1 MKKVYSSS
9 VDVCHLFAQRTQD
22 EATTSSRNLFFD
34 DKNKIYSYGYHYL
47 LAEFINDENILIN
60 NSGYSNT
67 TSKHISEIT
76 QATRQYK
83 QHFFKDICLQNVY
96 NRIINASQKLIN
108 ARKKE
113 VYALEI
119 INAYESFTSFVKE
132 FKQYVNYSSYSY
144 YSNVYTLTSENE
156 LINSDK
162 FKEIK
167 SIYLQ
172 IFKNKEQ
179 FIEQGK
185 ERLKREKERAKEKL
199 KKDLEKF
206 FTYEIDYI
214 NTRDLNEDFLRIS
227 QDKTQIETTQRI
239 RIDINEAKNLY
250 RLIKDGKDVRGYK
263 IGYYTI
269 ISLNGVLK
277 VGCHNINRNNLTEIG
292 EQIINL

>member
-1 MKKVYSSS
+1 MKKVFTSSIE
-9 VDVCHLFAQRTQD
+9 VCHLFAQRTQD
-22 EATTSSRNLFFD
+22 EATTSTRNLFFND
-34 DKNKIYSYGYHYL
+34 RNKIYSYGHHYL
-47 LAEFINDENILIN
+47 LAEFINDETILIN

-67 TSKHISEIT
+67 TSKHISQIT

-96 NRIINASQKLIN
+96 NRIKEASQKLIN

-132 FKQYVNYSSYSY
+132 FKKYINYSSNY
-144 YSNVYTLTSENE
+144 YGYNLNDEIGLKN
-156 LINSDK
+156 NSQFD
-162 FKEIK
+162 EIQ

-172 IFKNKEQ
+172 IFEDKES

-185 ERLKREKERAKEKL
+185 ERIKREKERAKEKL
-199 KKDLEKF
+199 QKDLEKF

-214 NTRDLNEDFLRIS
+214 NTRDLQEDFLRIS
-227 QDKTQIETTQRI
+227 QDKTQIETTQQI
-239 RIDINEAKNLY
+239 KIDINEAKALY
-250 RLIKDGKDVRGYK
+250 MLIKEGKDIRGHK
-263 IGYYTI
+263 IKYYGV

>member
-1 MKKVYSSS
+1 MKKVFTSSIE
-9 VDVCHLFAQRTQD
+9 VCHLFAQRTQD
-22 EATTSSRNLFFD
+22 EATTSARNLFFND
-34 DKNKIYSYGYHYL
+34 INKIYSYGRHYL
-47 LAEFINDENILIN
+47 LAEFINDETILIN

-67 TSKHISEIT
+67 TRKHISQIT

-83 QHFFKDICLQNVY
+83 QHFFKDICLNNVY
-96 NRIINASQKLIN
+96 DRITEASQKLIN

-113 VYALEI
+113 VYSLEI
-119 INAYESFTSFVKE
+119 INAFESFTSFVNE
-132 FKQYVNYSSYSY
+132 FKKFVNHSCSGY
-144 YSNVYTLTSENE
+144 NLVSEEALKLND
-156 LINSDK
+156 N
-162 FKEIK
+162 FKEIQ

-172 IFKNKEQ
+172 IFENKES
-179 FIEQGK
+179 FIEAAK
-185 ERLKREKERAKEKL
+185 ERIKREKEKAKEKL

-214 NTRDLNEDFLRIS
+214 NTRDLQEDFLRIS
-227 QDKTQIETTQRI
+227 EDKTQIETTQQI

-250 RLIKDGKDVRGYK
+250 RLIKEGKDIRGHK

>member
-1 MKKVYSSS
+1 MKKVFTSSIE
-9 VDVCHLFAQRTQD
+9 VCHLFAQRTQD
-22 EATTSSRNLFFD
+22 EARTSTRNLFFD

-47 LAEFINDENILIN
+47 LAEFINDETILIN

-67 TSKHISEIT
+67 TSKHISQIT

-96 NRIINASQKLIN
+96 YRIINASEKLIN

-119 INAYESFTSFVKE
+119 INAFESFTSFVNE
-132 FKQYVNYSSYSY
+132 FKKYVNYSSY
-144 YSNVYTLTSENE
+144 YSGYSLTSENE
-156 LINSDK
+156 LKNSDK
-162 FKEIK
+162 FKEVQ

-172 IFKNKEQ
+172 IFENKES
-179 FIEQGK
+179 FIEAGK
-185 ERLKREKERAKEKL
+185 ERLKREKEKAKEKL

-214 NTRDLNEDFLRIS
+214 NTRDLQEDFLRIS
-227 QDKTQIETTQRI
+227 EDKTQIETTQQI

-250 RLIKDGKDVRGYK
+250 RLIKEGKDIRGHK

>member
-1 MKKVYSSS
+1 MKKVFTSSIE
-9 VDVCHLFAQRTQD
+9 VCHIFAQRTQD
-22 EATTSSRNLFFD
+22 EARTSSRNLFFD
-34 DKNKIYSYGYHYL
+34 NKNKIYSYGHHYL
-47 LAEFINDENILIN
+47 LAEFINDETILIN
-60 NSGYSNT
+60 NTGYSNT
-67 TSKHISEIT
+67 TSKHISQIT

-96 NRIINASQKLIN
+96 NRITEASQKLIN

-119 INAYESFTSFVKE
+119 INAFESFTSFVKE
-132 FKQYVNYSSYSY
+132 FKKYINYSSNY
-144 YSNVYTLTSENE
+144 YGYNLNDEIGLKN
-156 LINSDK
+156 NSQFD
-162 FKEIK
+162 EIK

-172 IFKNKEQ
+172 IFENKES
-179 FIEQGK
+179 FIEAGK
-185 ERLKREKERAKEKL
+185 ERIKREKEKAKEKL

-214 NTRDLNEDFLRIS
+214 NTRDLKEDFLRIS
-227 QDKTQIETTQRI
+227 QDKTQIETTQQI
-239 RIDINEAKNLY
+239 RIDINEAKALY
-250 RLIKDGKDVRGYK
+250 RLIKEGKDIKGYK
-263 IGYYTI
+263 IGYYTV

>member
-1 MKKVYSSS
+1 MKKVFTSSIE
-9 VDVCHLFAQRTQD
+9 VCHVFAQRTQD
-22 EATTSSRNLFFD
+22 EGTTSSRNLFFD
-34 DKNKIYSYGYHYL
+34 DRNKIYSYGYHYL
-47 LAEFINDENILIN
+47 LAEFINDETILIN
-60 NSGYSNT
+60 NTGYSNT
-67 TSKHISEIT
+67 TSKHISQIT

-83 QHFFKDICLQNVY
+83 QHFFRDICLNNVY
-96 NRIINASQKLIN
+96 DRIKEASQKLIN

-132 FKQYVNYSSYSY
+132 FKQFVNHSYSGY
-144 YSNVYTLTSENE
+144 NLVSEEALKLND
-156 LINSDK
+156 N
-162 FKEIK
+162 FKEIQ

-172 IFKNKEQ
+172 IFENKES
-179 FIEQGK
+179 FIEAGK
-185 ERLKREKERAKEKL
+185 ERVKREKEKAKEEL

-206 FTYEIDYI
+206 FNYEIDYI

-227 QDKTQIETTQRI
+227 EDKTQIETTQQI
-239 RIDINEAKNLY
+239 KIDINEAKALY
-250 RLIKDGKDVRGYK
+250 KLIKEGTEVKGYR
-263 IGYYTI
+263 IGYYTV

>member
-1 MKKVYSSS
+1 MKKVFTSSIE
-9 VDVCHLFAQRTQD
+9 VCHLFAQRTQD
-22 EATTSSRNLFFD
+22 EATTSARNLFFND
-34 DKNKIYSYGYHYL
+34 INKIYSYGRHYL
-47 LAEFINDENILIN
+47 LAEFINDETILIN

-67 TSKHISEIT
+67 TRKHISQIT

-83 QHFFKDICLQNVY
+83 QHFFKDICLNNVY
-96 NRIINASQKLIN
+96 DRITEASQKLIN

-113 VYALEI
+113 VYSLEI
-119 INAYESFTSFVKE
+119 INAFESFTSFVNE
-132 FKQYVNYSSYSY
+132 FKKFVNHSCSGY
-144 YSNVYTLTSENE
+144 NLVSEEALKLND
-156 LINSDK
+156 N
-162 FKEIK
+162 FKEIQ

-172 IFKNKEQ
+172 IFENKES
-179 FIEQGK
+179 FIEAGK
-185 ERLKREKERAKEKL
+185 ERLKREKEKAKEKL

-214 NTRDLNEDFLRIS
+214 NTRDLQEDFLRIS
-227 QDKTQIETTQRI
+227 EDKTQIETTQQI

-250 RLIKDGKDVRGYK
+250 RLIKEGKDIRGHK